1 MYSILRSFE
10 DGESVA
16 PLILPHLQEAVDY
29 LKKEGANS
37 EIIQEVLRK
46 LGATTLTLHK
56 LSPQTIVQL
65 YSGYQQRLIE
75 KLREQNDKLQQ
86 NYAAL
91 LKEKE
96 GVEREN
102 ERLKRKRERDKE
114 EHQQQ
119 NHHQPVGGG
128 IQKKQNSNS
137 HVLNSNIQ
145 THLRGVFM
153 QYKYD
158 NEHCNN
164 ALNALYREC
173 DLLFNDQM
181 PETSTTAINELR
193 RTTKGNL
200 CSILRT
206 FGITDVFFKDA
217 ICDGIDQIFRNYI
230 QQVRH

>member
-16 PLILPHLQEAVDY
+16 PLILPHLQEAVDC

-37 EIIQEVLRK
+37 EVIQEVLKK
-46 LGATTLTLHK
+46 LGVTTLTLHR
-56 LSPQTIVQL
+56 LSPQTIIQL
-65 YSGYQQRLIE
+65 YSGFQQRLIE
-75 KLREQNDKLQQ
+75 KLREQNSKLQHD
-86 NYAAL
+86 YAAL

-96 GVEREN
+96 GAEREN
-102 ERLKRKRERDKE
+102 ERLKRKRERDQE
-114 EHQQQ
+114 GQQPQ
-119 NHHQPVGGG
+119 QAVGVV
-128 IQKKQNSNS
+128 QKKQNSNT
-137 HVLNSNIQ
+137 HVLNTGVQ

-153 QYKYD
+153 QFKYD

-173 DLLFNDQM
+173 DLLFNEHS
-181 PETSTTAINELR
+181 PGTSTAALNELR

-200 CSILRT
+200 CRILRS
-206 FGITDVFFKDA
+206 FGITDVSFNDA

-230 QQVRH
+230 QQMRH